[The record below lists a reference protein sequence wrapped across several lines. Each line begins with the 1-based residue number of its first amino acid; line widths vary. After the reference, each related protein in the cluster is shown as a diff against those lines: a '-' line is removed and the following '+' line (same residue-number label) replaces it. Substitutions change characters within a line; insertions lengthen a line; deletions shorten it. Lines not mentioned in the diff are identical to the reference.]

1 MISSLYLQ
9 NIYYDTTP
17 SPTRC
22 GRWRP
27 SSGVTPIF
35 KFKILNI
42 SVTPWRSRSAAK
54 ACMRWWCVIVYVLY
68 VQIVGFLVRT
78 VPHCTEWIKWRTN
91 SLIVRL
97 CASCPKQTIAFVN
110 NLLGVTRNI
119 DGRIQFFV
127 RADPLQFTLYLK
139 TKSNSSRLKNTR
151 LKMAG
156 VGLSLNK

>member
-1 MISSLYLQ
+1 MISSLCVQ
-9 NIYYDTTP
+9 NMYYDTTP
-17 SPTRC
+17 SPTRS

-42 SVTPWRSRSAAK
+42 VITPWRSRSAAK
-54 ACMRWWCVIVYVLY
+54 ACMRWCCIIVYVLY
-68 VQIVGFLVRT
+68 VQIVGFMVRT

-91 SLIVRL
+91 SLFVRL
-97 CASCPKQTIAFVN
+97 WASCPKLTIAFDN
-110 NLLGVTRNI
+110 SLLGGTRNI
-119 DGRIQFFV
+119 DGRIQCFI

-139 TKSNSSRLKNTR
+139 IRSNSAHLKNTR

-156 VGLSLNK
+156 VGPSLKK